1 MTRVA
6 IYARFSSDLQNEKS
20 CHDQIDLC
28 STYAEAH
35 GFAIVGTFQD
45 DAVSGASTINRPAML
60 NLLRSAQDRKFD
72 TVLCEAL
79 DRLSRDQADLL
90 QIRKELAFHDITIHS
105 VQDGLADT
113 LHIGI
118 KGLMGELY
126 LVDLAQKT
134 KRGLRAVIKDG
145 RQAGGRSYGYSLV
158 VGKAGEQTINEREAK
173 VVLRI
178 FTEYAAHRTPRQIAA
193 GLNQDAIPGPR
204 GGKWNASTINGSR
217 SRQSGILQNRLYAGQ
232 IVWNRQRFVKNPATG
247 KRISRINPESE
258 WLISDVPELRI
269 VNDVLFQKVSTLKA
283 KKGLNMR

>member
-20 CHDQIDLC
+20 CRDQIDLC

-72 TVLCEAL
+72 TVLCETL

-158 VGKAGEQTINEREAK
+158 IGKAGEQTINEREAK

-193 GLNQDAIPGPR
+193 GLNQDGIPGHAAANGTLQP
-204 GGKWNASTINGSR
+204 STVVAVAKVVSCKTVFTPDR
-217 SRQSGILQNRLYAGQ
+217 LSGIASVLSKTQ
-232 IVWNRQRFVKNPATG
+232 QRANAYQ
-247 KRISRINPESE
+247 ES
-258 WLISDVPELRI
+258 IQRAS
-269 VNDVLFQKVSTLKA
+269 
-283 KKGLNMR
+283 G